1 MSDNLPWKTWTP
13 DDLAPPPAEFVPM
26 VESEETIIEEAEP
39 SLEQQLAQLQM
50 QAHEQG
56 YQAGIAEGRQQGHEQ
71 GYQEGLA
78 QGLEQGLAEAKAQQA
93 PIHARMQQLVS
104 EFQTTLDA
112 LDSVIASRLMQMALE
127 AARQVIGQ
135 TPTVDNSALIKQ
147 IQQLLQQEPLFSG
160 KPQLRVHPDDLQRVD
175 DMLGATLSLHGWR
188 LRGDPTL
195 HPGGCKVSADEGD
208 LDASVATRWL
218 TTLDNFEAKM
228 AQLPAVRRYGRL
240 TRATGLV
247 LEATGLQLPLGATC
261 VIERQNGSETHE
273 VESEVVGFNG
283 QRLFLMPLEEVEGVL
298 PGARVYAKNISAEGL
313 QSGKQLPLGPALLG
327 RVLDGSGKPLDGLPF
342 PDTTETGAL
351 ITPPF
356 NPLQRT
362 PIEHVLDTGVRPIN
376 ALLTVGRGQRMGLFA
391 GSGVGKSV
399 LLGMMARYTR
409 ADVIVVGL
417 IGERGREVKD
427 FIENILGA
435 EGRARSVVIAAP
447 ADVSPLLRMQ
457 GAAYA
462 TRIAED
468 FRDRGQHVLLIMDS
482 LTRYA
487 MAQREIA
494 LAIGEPPATKGYPPS
509 VFAKLPALVERAGN
523 GISGG
528 GSITAFY
535 TVLTEG
541 DDQQDPIADS
551 ARAILDGHIVL
562 SRRLAE
568 AGHYPA
574 IDIEASISRAMT
586 ALISEQHYA
595 RVRTFKQLLSS
606 FQRNRDLVSV
616 GAYAKGSDPMLDKA
630 IALWPQLEGYLQQ
643 GIFER
648 ADWEAS
654 LQGLE
659 RIFPTVS

>member
-1 MSDNLPWKTWTP
+1 M
-13 DDLAPPPAEFVPM
+13 
-26 VESEETIIEEAEP
+26 
-39 SLEQQLAQLQM
+39 
-50 QAHEQG
+50 
-56 YQAGIAEGRQQGHEQ
+56 
-71 GYQEGLA
+71 
-78 QGLEQGLAEAKAQQA
+78 
-93 PIHARMQQLVS
+93 
-104 EFQTTLDA
+104 TT
-112 LDSVIASRLMQMALE
+112 RL
-127 AARQVIGQ
+127 
-135 TPTVDNSALIKQ
+135 S
-147 IQQLLQQEPLFSG
+147 
-160 KPQLRVHPDDLQRVD
+160 
-175 DMLGATLSLHGWR
+175 
-188 LRGDPTL
+188 
-195 HPGGCKVSADEGD
+195 
-208 LDASVATRWL
+208 RWL
-218 TTLDNFEAKM
+218 GVLDNFEKRL
-228 AQLPAVRRYGRL
+228 AQVPDVRRYGRL
-240 TRATGLV
+240 IRATGLV

-261 VIERQNGSETHE
+261 VIERHDSQGVSE

-283 QRLFLMPLEEVEGVL
+283 QKLLLMPLEEVEGIL
-298 PGARVYAKNISAEGL
+298 PGARVYARIAGDKQN
-313 QSGKQLPLGPALLG
+313 SGKQMMLGPELLG
-327 RVLDGSGKPLDGLPF
+327 RVLDGSGRPLDGLPA
-342 PDTTETGAL
+342 PETGYRAPL
-351 ITPPF
+351 NTPPF

-362 PIEHVLDTGVRPIN
+362 PITDVLDTGVRAIN

-399 LLGMMARYTR
+399 LLGMMARYTK

-427 FIENILGA
+427 FIENILGT

-457 GAAYA
+457 GASYA

-523 GISGG
+523 GIDGG

-568 AGHYPA
+568 SGHYPA
-574 IDIEASISRAMT
+574 IDIEASISRVMAH
-586 ALISEQHYA
+586 LIDDTHYA
-595 RVRTFKQLLSS
+595 RVRQFKQLLSS
-606 FQRNRDLVSV
+606 YQRNRDLVSV
-616 GAYAKGSDPMLDKA
+616 GAYAAGTDPTLDKA
-630 IALWPQLEGYLQQ
+630 IKLYPELEAFLQQ
-643 GIFER
+643 GMFER
-648 ADWEAS
+648 TTFDDAS
-654 LQGLE
+654 LHLQA
-659 RIFPTVS
+659 IFG